1 MLHYFRWLEDSGD
14 EVAKMAV
21 LRSPFYLLSDEGL
34 YWLRRGELDRLTPKE
49 QEALARAEEDYS
61 ALQLLAKHQPAP
73 VVIGELLRRTGYVEK
88 TWRLPFGPQKVANI
102 EKLLE
107 QSWDLFA
114 RDVYTVPEQVRYLR
128 LLAREA
134 HKEGEAQLDAE
145 HADVVILRTIHN
157 AKGLEFPVV
166 FLADTNAGPCAP
178 RAARCST
185 IPSSAWSTGKWQTTS
200 WPGGWTGRKRPARPS
215 ACSMWP
221 SPGRRRSFLVRPD
234 GQGGQRQLV
243 ELVSGASAPH

>member
-157 AKGLEFPVV
+157 AKGLE
-166 FLADTNAGPCAP
+166 LSLIHISSRRRTWKAGP
-178 RAARCST
+178 
-185 IPSSAWSTGKWQTTS
+185 S
-200 WPGGWTGRKRPARPS
+200 W
-215 ACSMWP
+215 
-221 SPGRRRSFLVRPD
+221 
-234 GQGGQRQLV
+234 
-243 ELVSGASAPH
+243 